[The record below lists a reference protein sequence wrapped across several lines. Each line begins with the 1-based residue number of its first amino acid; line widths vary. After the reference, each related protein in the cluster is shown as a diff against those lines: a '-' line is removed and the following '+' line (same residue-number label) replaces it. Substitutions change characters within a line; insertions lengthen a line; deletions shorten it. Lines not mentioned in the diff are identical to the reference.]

1 MLGYRCSST
10 SQSRL
15 RSRIRWR
22 YTRLPRPK
30 ECQFFPP
37 LPSGGRRVVRYG
49 RKHSRSTGYAPW
61 ALFFCLLAHSI
72 CAHSLQAARA
82 GDFGPVLGC
91 DAFSPC
97 ALEKTQPDLFWYITQ
112 VFCTR
117 TLAHAP
123 LLKQAPTV
131 HRYGIHGV
139 EMLFTAMG
147 HGCTTVAR
155 TSTKDTDVC
164 VGTWGDGRVG
174 TFRGMRNVSAYGG
187 YAYGSK
193 GVNELGGS
201 PGYGVM
207 LEAILEFF
215 RCATRLLILRS
226 SRPRNRSLTHLWRR
240 QDSRA
245 PGFRRG
251 DV

>member
-1 MLGYRCSST
+1 MLLARA
-10 SQSRL
+10 
-15 RSRIRWR
+15 RWR
-22 YTRLPRPK
+22 RLNPT
-30 ECQFFPP
+30 C
-37 LPSGGRRVVRYG
+37 SGIQGTP
-49 RKHSRSTGYAPW
+49 H
-61 ALFFCLLAHSI
+61 
-72 CAHSLQAARA
+72 
-82 GDFGPVLGC
+82 
-91 DAFSPC
+91 
-97 ALEKTQPDLFWYITQ
+97 
-112 VFCTR
+112 R
-117 TLAHAP
+117 TLARAP
-123 LLKQAPTV
+123 LLKRALTA

-215 RCATRLLILRS
+215 RCANATLDFKALARSPPQSHTIIFGAAGLTSPRFPTRRRLISTPL
-226 SRPRNRSLTHLWRR
+226 
-240 QDSRA
+240 
-245 PGFRRG
+245 
-251 DV
+251 